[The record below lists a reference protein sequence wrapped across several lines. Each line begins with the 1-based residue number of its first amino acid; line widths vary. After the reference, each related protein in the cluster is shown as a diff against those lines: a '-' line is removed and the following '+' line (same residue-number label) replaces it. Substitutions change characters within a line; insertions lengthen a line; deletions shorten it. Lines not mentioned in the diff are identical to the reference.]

1 MSVEL
6 FRYRGAANNDGTP
19 EYVFER
25 HEQVIPKPITKKG
38 KWLEAVVS
46 RPEPCGEYLAP
57 QKKPFAHMGFY
68 NRRSLSSKTHGG
80 RSIRRKSNGYRRS
93 QDKVLRRGTA
103 NPGSGPRRGGGNRTR
118 QIAVAGRSLNKIAE
132 HTRKAESTFNQM
144 AKATRRNFHEI
155 GEDTASAWID
165 ERKSIRATSTLGNR
179 QPAEPR
185 SQPQSSI
192 CIVRVSASL
201 RRVKREWRASGFQDS
216 ADNASFGP

>member
-1 MSVEL
+1 MTVHLNTFSRDMSKL
-6 FRYRGAANNDGTP
+6 FQSRSPKRGSGWKPSSRGLNRAANILL
-19 EYVFER
+19 R
-25 HEQVIPKPITKKG
+25 K
-38 KWLEAVVS
+38 
-46 RPEPCGEYLAP
+46 
-57 QKKPFAHMGFY
+57 
-68 NRRSLSSKTHGG
+68 RSLLRTWDSTTGGLCRRRRTSG